1 MSVFFPISVFFK
13 CESKN
18 SHSKIGNKHETD
30 HGFCS
35 GLVKIQNGEED
46 KLTAFEV
53 NARERL
59 LTENHPQKK
68 QQAYTTDQESLDDD
82 SLGTPHA
89 ADVEAESNFSM
100 ANIFDDHLQQQ

>member
-18 SHSKIGNKHETD
+18 SHSKISNKRETD

-35 GLVKIQNGEED
+35 GQIKVQN
-46 KLTAFEV
+46 
-53 NARERL
+53 R
-59 LTENHPQKK
+59 
-68 QQAYTTDQESLDDD
+68 QQAYPTDQESFDDD